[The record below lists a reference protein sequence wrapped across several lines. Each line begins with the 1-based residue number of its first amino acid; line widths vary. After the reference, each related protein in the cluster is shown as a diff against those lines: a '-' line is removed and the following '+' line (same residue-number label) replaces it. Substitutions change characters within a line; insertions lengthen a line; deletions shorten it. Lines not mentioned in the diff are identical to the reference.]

1 MGVKCGNVSYP
12 AVPPGDGILRISV
25 NARHTRQDLER
36 CVDAITT
43 VADNYGILGKTKE
56 EIREI
61 GERLASKDLL
71 AEIA

>member
-1 MGVKCGNVSYP
+1 
-12 AVPPGDGILRISV
+12 
-25 NARHTRQDLER
+25 LER